1 MRFAIVTPSFHLDY
15 ERCLLLNDSIKRH
28 VPAEVLHHIIVSR
41 SDYDLFKGRAD
52 ARTRVIVQEDIVRGL
67 FVRLPW
73 PKNTRIGWMT
83 LPIRGW
89 IWQQMVKL
97 SIADSVDADAYMFV
111 DSDIFFVRPCDPH
124 EFLKDGKVPMLR
136 EEKDW
141 YETSA
146 DHQKWAAVSR
156 RLLRLPPAR
165 GKWRVGYVGPGPFW
179 RRDVLRKL
187 QAHLSNGRRGSAWLR
202 DLARKTTVSEYMLY
216 GIFVDDVLGLDAAGH
231 YGFDRHLCHE
241 FWDARPMTAA
251 ELGEFSRSV
260 PEDRVLAM
268 VSARSP
274 TPMSEVRAAFGF

>member
-15 ERCLLLNDSIKRH
+15 ERCLLLNDSIARH
-28 VPAEVLHHIIVSR
+28 VPEDVEHVIIVSR
-41 SDYDLFKGRAD
+41 SDHALFQARANR
-52 ARTRVIVQEDIVRGL
+52 RTRVIVQEDIVEGR

-73 PKNTRIGWMT
+73 PKNSRIGWMT
-83 LPIRGW
+83 PPIRGW

-97 SIADSVDADAYMFV
+97 SIARAVDADAYMFI
-111 DSDIFFVRPCDPH
+111 DSDIFFVRPCDPRS
-124 EFLKDGKVPMLR
+124 FVVDGKVPMLR

-146 DHQKWAAVSR
+146 DHQKWAAISHR
-156 RLLRLPPAR
+156 ALRLPRSTRP
-165 GKWRVGYVGPGPFW
+165 WRVGYVGPGPFW
-179 RRDVLRKL
+179 RRDVLGKL
-187 QAHLSNGRRGSAWLR
+187 EAHLSNGRSGAAWLR
-202 DLARKTTVSEYMLY
+202 GIARHVTFSEYMLY
-216 GIFVDDVLGLDAAGH
+216 GIFVDEVLGIDAAGH

-251 ELGEFSRSV
+251 ELGEFSRTV

-274 TPMSEVRAAFGF
+274 TPMSEIRAAFGL